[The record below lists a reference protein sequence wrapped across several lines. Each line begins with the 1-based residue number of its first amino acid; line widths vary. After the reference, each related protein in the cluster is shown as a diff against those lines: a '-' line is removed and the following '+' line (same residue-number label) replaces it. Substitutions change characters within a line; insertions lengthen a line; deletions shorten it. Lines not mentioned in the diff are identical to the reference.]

1 MKMFRKLVSVVAAA
15 TVLTSSLAFTFSSG
29 AANIAPE
36 EDAAVASSPNLQTNP
51 QNGVILHAF
60 NWSYNSI
67 KDNLPAIKA
76 AGYST
81 VQTSPVQQPK
91 DYGAAASVGSEWWKP
106 YQPVSHQIAQSSW
119 YGTKA
124 DLTALCAEA
133 ENYGI
138 KIICDIVSNHVGNND
153 SDTVKDPFAVSP
165 QVKTYQPNIYA
176 ASATSSQFYHN
187 VSGDVSDGDV
197 KQCVQGHLTACP
209 DLNTAN
215 STVQNNIVNLLKEC
229 IDCGVDGF
237 RFDGAKHIET
247 PSDGSY
253 ASNYWP
259 TVTSAA
265 KTYYKNKTGG
275 DLYIYGEILNNCG
288 PSSRKY
294 THYTPYINVTDNRTG
309 DAITAAVNSKNA
321 GNATKSNY
329 TAISGQNGDTN
340 LKASNIVL
348 WSESHDT
355 YEGSAGSAGISNT
368 SNLTDDVITK
378 SWALVAARKDSTAL
392 FFARPAAKM
401 GQASS
406 NTTYKSAAVS
416 EVNKFKNAFVGQS
429 EYLGSSGSVSYVRRG
444 TTGIVLSN
452 VGGTAGATANVN
464 ISGTGMANGSYV
476 DTVTGNTFTVS
487 NGTLSGT
494 IGKSGVAVVYK
505 STSTP
510 KATSSKESG
519 AFEGETL
526 TVKLGLEN
534 AVSGTYALEDSAPV
548 TFTGTPTIRIG
559 SDYSYGDTITL
570 NLTATDAVGQTE
582 SYVYKY
588 KKTEHS
594 GSGVYVFFNAAQKTT
609 WKGPFSAY
617 IYDEVT
623 HATQNATYSN
633 AAGWPGEEMQYDE
646 ASGYYYVEVPSKA
659 YKTTKKSDG
668 TSTVSSELVDFN
680 LGTSSNTYVII
691 CGYLKSTGAETQS
704 SSQKGQKLNMTSQ
717 VYGTKWAT
725 TTLVP
730 GGNVEAT
737 NVTKGAPAPTTV
749 APQPTTAAPQPTTE
763 VPEPTTNPIKPTDP
777 QPTTPDPGKKYYYG
791 DVNGDGICDIMDA
804 TIIQKYAAAKTTLDA
819 LQLILGDVNGDGIV
833 DIMDATLIQKYA
845 AERPSTKKCGQEY
858 ISPDVPTQ
866 PTEVQPTASGEGLT
880 VTAKSTCLFDTRVE
894 SFPADTKQIT
904 VSFYVKSS
912 ELMVNDQWKITWD
925 PSVLKYNEDEGVNKK
940 DLVFDGEVLGTTY
953 YNTPITDQSIINGAK
968 VAQGQLIG
976 NVSNAGTYYPMRDT
990 DGDKIGLLTV
1000 TFDVIGSGSTEVN
1013 LDMVELQTKNGQVIM
1028 YSKFVDGQ
1036 TFNGTT
1042 QTSIYAG
1049 KYNPDFVNPDTPQ
1062 PITDPQPVTD
1072 PEPTETDPV
1081 PTEYEEKTFLLTD
1094 NFGWGSAY
1102 VYAWDADGNAI
1113 NGEWP
1118 GAAQAETTT
1127 NDYGE
1132 TQFICCVPDGA
1143 VGVIL
1148 NNGSGAQTEDITDF
1162 SHAGYWMDGSK
1173 NDLGHYLVT
1182 AWD

>member
-15 TVLTSSLAFTFSSG
+15 TVLTSSLAFTFSAG

-106 YQPVSHQIAQSSW
+106 YQPVSHQIAQKSW

-176 ASATSSQFYHN
+176 ASAKNSQFYHS
-187 VSGDVSDGDV
+187 VEGDVSDSSV
-197 KQCVQGHLTACP
+197 QLCVQGHLTACP

-215 STVQNNIVNLLKEC
+215 STVQNNIISLLKEC

-259 TVTSAA
+259 TVTNAA

-275 DLYIYGEILNNCG
+275 NLYIYGEILNNCG

-309 DAITAAVNSKNA
+309 DAITAAVNSKSA
-321 GNATKSNY
+321 GNATKSSY

-368 SNLTDDVITK
+368 SNLSDDVITK

-429 EYLGSSGSVSYVRRG
+429 EYLGSSGSIAYVRRG

-519 AFEGETL
+519 TFEGETL

-570 NLTATDAVGQTE
+570 NLTATDAAGQTE

-594 GSGVYVFFNAAQKTT
+594 GSGVYVFFN
-609 WKGPFSAY
+609 
-617 IYDEVT
+617 
-623 HATQNATYSN
+623 
-633 AAGWPGEEMQYDE
+633 
-646 ASGYYYVEVPSKA
+646 
-659 YKTTKKSDG
+659 
-668 TSTVSSELVDFN
+668 
-680 LGTSSNTYVII
+680 
-691 CGYLKSTGAETQS
+691 
-704 SSQKGQKLNMTSQ
+704 
-717 VYGTKWAT
+717 
-725 TTLVP
+725 
-730 GGNVEAT
+730 GGNTRYSER
-737 NVTKGAPAPTTV
+737 N
-749 APQPTTAAPQPTTE
+749 
-763 VPEPTTNPIKPTDP
+763 
-777 QPTTPDPGKKYYYG
+777 
-791 DVNGDGICDIMDA
+791 
-804 TIIQKYAAAKTTLDA
+804 L
-819 LQLILGDVNGDGIV
+819 LQRSRL
-833 DIMDATLIQKYA
+833 A
-845 AERPSTKKCGQEY
+845 R
-858 ISPDVPTQ
+858 
-866 PTEVQPTASGEGLT
+866 
-880 VTAKSTCLFDTRVE
+880 R
-894 SFPADTKQIT
+894 
-904 VSFYVKSS
+904 
-912 ELMVNDQWKITWD
+912 
-925 PSVLKYNEDEGVNKK
+925 
-940 DLVFDGEVLGTTY
+940 
-953 YNTPITDQSIINGAK
+953 
-968 VAQGQLIG
+968 
-976 NVSNAGTYYPMRDT
+976 
-990 DGDKIGLLTV
+990 
-1000 TFDVIGSGSTEVN
+1000 
-1013 LDMVELQTKNGQVIM
+1013 
-1028 YSKFVDGQ
+1028 
-1036 TFNGTT
+1036 
-1042 QTSIYAG
+1042 
-1049 KYNPDFVNPDTPQ
+1049 
-1062 PITDPQPVTD
+1062 
-1072 PEPTETDPV
+1072 
-1081 PTEYEEKTFLLTD
+1081 
-1094 NFGWGSAY
+1094 
-1102 VYAWDADGNAI
+1102 GNA
-1113 NGEWP
+1113 
-1118 GAAQAETTT
+1118 
-1127 NDYGE
+1127 
-1132 TQFICCVPDGA
+1132 V
-1143 VGVIL
+1143 
-1148 NNGSGAQTEDITDF
+1148 
-1162 SHAGYWMDGSK
+1162 
-1173 NDLGHYLVT
+1173 
-1182 AWD
+1182 

>member
-106 YQPVSHQIAQSSW
+106 YQPVSHQIAQKSW
-119 YGTKA
+119 FGTKA

-133 ENYGI
+133 EKYGI

-176 ASATSSQFYHN
+176 ASAKSSQFYHN

-526 TVKLGLEN
+526 TVVRQR
-534 AVSGTYALEDSAPV
+534 AMFIS
-548 TFTGTPTIRIG
+548 
-559 SDYSYGDTITL
+559 
-570 NLTATDAVGQTE
+570 
-582 SYVYKY
+582 
-588 KKTEHS
+588 
-594 GSGVYVFFNAAQKTT
+594 
-609 WKGPFSAY
+609 
-617 IYDEVT
+617 
-623 HATQNATYSN
+623 
-633 AAGWPGEEMQYDE
+633 
-646 ASGYYYVEVPSKA
+646 
-659 YKTTKKSDG
+659 
-668 TSTVSSELVDFN
+668 
-680 LGTSSNTYVII
+680 
-691 CGYLKSTGAETQS
+691 
-704 SSQKGQKLNMTSQ
+704 
-717 VYGTKWAT
+717 
-725 TTLVP
+725 
-730 GGNVEAT
+730 
-737 NVTKGAPAPTTV
+737 
-749 APQPTTAAPQPTTE
+749 
-763 VPEPTTNPIKPTDP
+763 IK
-777 QPTTPDPGKKYYYG
+777 
-791 DVNGDGICDIMDA
+791 
-804 TIIQKYAAAKTTLDA
+804 
-819 LQLILGDVNGDGIV
+819 
-833 DIMDATLIQKYA
+833 
-845 AERPSTKKCGQEY
+845 RPSTQ
-858 ISPDVPTQ
+858 
-866 PTEVQPTASGEGLT
+866 
-880 VTAKSTCLFDTRVE
+880 
-894 SFPADTKQIT
+894 
-904 VSFYVKSS
+904 
-912 ELMVNDQWKITWD
+912 
-925 PSVLKYNEDEGVNKK
+925 
-940 DLVFDGEVLGTTY
+940 
-953 YNTPITDQSIINGAK
+953 
-968 VAQGQLIG
+968 AQ
-976 NVSNAGTYYPMRDT
+976 A
-990 DGDKIGLLTV
+990 
-1000 TFDVIGSGSTEVN
+1000 F
-1013 LDMVELQTKNGQVIM
+1013 M
-1028 YSKFVDGQ
+1028 YSSTRLRRQLGRARSAR
-1036 TFNGTT
+1036 
-1042 QTSIYAG
+1042 TS
-1049 KYNPDFVNPDTPQ
+1049 T
-1062 PITDPQPVTD
+1062 
-1072 PEPTETDPV
+1072 
-1081 PTEYEEKTFLLTD
+1081 
-1094 NFGWGSAY
+1094 
-1102 VYAWDADGNAI
+1102 
-1113 NGEWP
+1113 
-1118 GAAQAETTT
+1118 
-1127 NDYGE
+1127 
-1132 TQFICCVPDGA
+1132 
-1143 VGVIL
+1143 
-1148 NNGSGAQTEDITDF
+1148 
-1162 SHAGYWMDGSK
+1162 MR
-1173 NDLGHYLVT
+1173 
-1182 AWD
+1182 